1 MNDSTRRQDQLA
13 DEVIR
18 RVRCCLPAED
28 LVAYHDGTMG
38 ANNRHT
44 LEAHL
49 PDCLSCQAALE
60 YLVSDAAR
68 QPGGQM
74 ALPQAV
80 EERIEALMAAAV
92 REEAESPSR
101 YAPGRAWMKLAAGV
115 FLAASLALF
124 GYVWWSPAGFDQD
137 LGGLRSNETLQV
149 LSPAGRIDT
158 LPDSFRWTSHPLA
171 KSYLVL
177 LFDEEMNE
185 IWQGRTSDDDTELS
199 LDGAAMQLLAAG
211 GRFSWQVIA
220 LDGKDYGFDQSSIG
234 HFESGVASST
244 R

>member
-1 MNDSTRRQDQLA
+1 MNDSTRRQDQMT
-13 DEVIR
+13 DDVIR
-18 RVRCCLPAED
+18 RARGCLPAED
-28 LVAYHDGTMG
+28 LVAYHDGTMR
-38 ANNRHT
+38 ANTRHT

-49 PDCLSCQAALE
+49 PDCASCRAALE
-60 YLVSDAAR
+60 YLASDAAR
-68 QPGGQM
+68 EPGGQPV
-74 ALPQAV
+74 LPPAV
-80 EERIEALMAAAV
+80 EERIEAMMAAVV
-92 REEAESPSR
+92 RRELESSAR
-101 YAPGRAWMKLAAGV
+101 FAPGTAWMKLAAGV
-115 FLAASLALF
+115 FVAASLALF

-171 KSYLVL
+171 KSYSVL

-199 LDGAAMQLLAAG
+199 LDGTAMQLLAAG

-220 LDGKDYGFDQSSIG
+220 LDGKEYGFDRPSIG
-234 HFESGVASST
+234 HFESGAASST